1 MKNILIMGAG
11 SYIGQQFEHYI
22 TTRYPENYSITTV
35 DTMDPNWKNT
45 DFSKF
50 DCVFHV
56 AGIAHRKET
65 KENAPLY
72 YLVNRDLAVQTA
84 ELAKVAGVKQFVF
97 LSSMSVYG
105 VETGHITRQS
115 QPLPRS
121 NYGKS
126 KLEAERQLTAMED
139 DSFTVTVLRPPM
151 VYGKDCKGN
160 FQTVVKLVK
169 KLPVFPKINNRR
181 SMIYI
186 QNLCLY
192 ITYCIEQGLGGLH
205 LPQDPK
211 YMNTSQMAA
220 GIAKG
225 LHKKLCLSSLLG
237 FGVKLLIPFLKP
249 AQKAF
254 GSLTYEQEQ
263 MPEGMTDNGESVIH
277 SV

>member
-1 MKNILIMGAG
+1 MKKILIMGAG
-11 SYIGQQFEHYI
+11 SYIGQQFEQYI
-22 TTRYPENYSITTV
+22 TNRYPACYIVSTV
-35 DTMDPNWKNT
+35 DTMDPNWKDT
-45 DFSKF
+45 EFSQY

-72 YLVNRDLAVQTA
+72 YAVNRDLAVQTA
-84 ELAKVAGVKQFVF
+84 ELAKAAGVKQFVF

-115 QPLPRS
+115 QPAPKS

-126 KLEAERQLTAMED
+126 KFEAEQQIVAMAD

-186 QNLCLY
+186 ENLCLY
-192 ITYCIEQGLGGLH
+192 ITRCIEQDLGGLH
-205 LPQDPK
+205 LPQDPG
-211 YMNTSQMAA
+211 YMNTSQMAS
-220 GIAKG
+220 GIAWVWVSR
-225 LHKKLCLSSLLG
+225 C
-237 FGVKLLIPFLKP
+237 
-249 AQKAF
+249 
-254 GSLTYEQEQ
+254 
-263 MPEGMTDNGESVIH
+263 
-277 SV
+277 